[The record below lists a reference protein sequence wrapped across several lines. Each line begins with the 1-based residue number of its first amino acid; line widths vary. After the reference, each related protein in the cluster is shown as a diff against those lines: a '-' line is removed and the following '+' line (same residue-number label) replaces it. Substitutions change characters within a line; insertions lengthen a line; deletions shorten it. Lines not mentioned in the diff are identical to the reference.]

1 MLVLSAAE
9 FQTVCALKIGQNAQ
23 YDPAASSKS
32 VAQPL
37 LGPNE
42 IFTWRST
49 FSMFI
54 DVEAAFYSR
63 TGNPWSRITTVL
75 LIVNELIRTQLAKLQ
90 QCKLN
95 VHFSTYFTRMTQR
108 QRDRQT
114 NYTSSESVSVSDE
127 DSDPEQGSEGQ
138 GNAKE
143 SWVTPLQMK
152 PVRVKVLK
160 IMRIQGKDD
169 DVQTSEKGV
178 PLQADWLEDTGMKI
192 DQEQRNWMHIT
203 ATWEKDSD
211 VLTEESGSIGQHW
224 NRFAPEREETMTLE
238 NESRSKLNKDKV
250 KPYDYTNQNSLYE
263 IFKGPSLEYLYQLD
277 RRNNEVRKTIQNDS
291 FRFEHE
297 LKMEMHEDFE
307 YVKSL
312 EKEVDELESEK
323 ADFSNMYD
331 LLLEEC
337 VSKDVI
343 CSYLHSL
350 SELNAHTELQCMYLH
365 KVKECEFCTK
375 LSKQTESV

>member
-1 MLVLSAAE
+1 MSDVVLLVN
-9 FQTVCALKIGQNAQ
+9 FQLPRSVHHIVSVLIVEKLLPNPHPNRTSG
-23 YDPAASSKS
+23 SSESPTNLFWNFGK
-32 VAQPL
+32 
-37 LGPNE
+37 
-42 IFTWRST
+42 
-49 FSMFI
+49 
-54 DVEAAFYSR
+54 FYSR

-277 RRNNEVRKTIQNDS
+277 RRNNEVRKTMW
-291 FRFEHE
+291 R
-297 LKMEMHEDFE
+297 KR
-307 YVKSL
+307 
-312 EKEVDELESEK
+312 
-323 ADFSNMYD
+323 
-331 LLLEEC
+331 C
-337 VSKDVI
+337 
-343 CSYLHSL
+343 
-350 SELNAHTELQCMYLH
+350 
-365 KVKECEFCTK
+365 
-375 LSKQTESV
+375 

>member
-277 RRNNEVRKTIQNDS
+277 RRNNEVRKTMW
-291 FRFEHE
+291 R
-297 LKMEMHEDFE
+297 KR
-307 YVKSL
+307 
-312 EKEVDELESEK
+312 
-323 ADFSNMYD
+323 
-331 LLLEEC
+331 C
-337 VSKDVI
+337 
-343 CSYLHSL
+343 
-350 SELNAHTELQCMYLH
+350 
-365 KVKECEFCTK
+365 
-375 LSKQTESV
+375 